1 MDELNSQQNAG
12 DQPEAQWISAF
23 LANDRSAF
31 DKLVLRHQDRVFN
44 LCYRLLGDREEA
56 NDCAQEVFVKVYRS
70 LKTFRGA
77 ASFSTWLCAIAVNTC
92 KNRLK
97 SNEHRFWR
105 KVVRI
110 DPPAEHEHQRGAV
123 ELADPA
129 PSPLAQ
135 LTQKEQERLLQ
146 EAINAL
152 PQEART
158 VIVLR
163 DVEGLSYD
171 EITQITGYNLGTVKS
186 KLARARQRLREHIGA
201 W

>member
-1 MDELNSQQNAG
+1 MDELNNQQDAE
-12 DQPEAQWISAF
+12 DQPEAGWIRAF
-23 LANDRSAF
+23 LASDRSAF

-70 LKTFRGA
+70 LKTFRGT

-92 KNRLK
+92 RNRLRSK
-97 SNEHRFWR
+97 EHRFWR

-110 DPPAEHEHQRGAV
+110 DPTPEGERQPGVV

-146 EAINAL
+146 EAINSL
-152 PQEART
+152 PQEARA

-163 DVEGLSYD
+163 DVEGLSYE
-171 EITQITGYNLGTVKS
+171 EITQITGYNPGTVKS
-186 KLARARQRLREHIGA
+186 KLARARQRLRECIGGR
-201 W
+201 